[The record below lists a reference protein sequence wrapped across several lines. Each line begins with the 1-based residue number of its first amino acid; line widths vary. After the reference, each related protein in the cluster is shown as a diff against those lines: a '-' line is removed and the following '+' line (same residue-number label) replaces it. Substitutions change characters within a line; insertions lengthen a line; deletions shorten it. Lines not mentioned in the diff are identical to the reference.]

1 MTAIFFLLPNIFLS
15 GFFFPIAAMP
25 VILQW
30 ITYAVPLR
38 YFLDI
43 VRAIVLK
50 GVGIEALWPDV
61 IALAIF
67 GLLIMGAAARRFRK
81 SLD

>member
-1 MTAIFFLLPNIFLS
+1 
-15 GFFFPIAAMP
+15 MP
-25 VILQW
+25 MFLQW
-30 ITYAVPLR
+30 ITYVVPLR

-43 VRAIVLK
+43 VRGIVLK

-67 GLLIMGAAARRFRK
+67 GFVIMAAAARRFRK